1 MTNDPIN
8 TSQQIL
14 TKKNTTDIEPRIN
27 SDCDSRST
35 SQPTQMQVSKK
46 KTVVAV
52 GPMPPVVAENFIIS
66 TYRHV
71 RSCLSSFNLIP
82 TTQTLLYE
90 STP

>member
-1 MTNDPIN
+1 MTNDTIN

-35 SQPTQMQVSKK
+35 SQPTQMQVSKENK
-46 KTVVAV
+46 KTV
-52 GPMPPVVAENFIIS
+52 GPMPPVAAENFIIS
-66 TYRHV
+66 IYRHV